1 MAKPRLQVV
10 GASGQ
15 DRSLAEASELS
26 GQFEFVDF
34 LVDSQSS
41 SKGGSS
47 LPVLVGAVA
56 SMADHVPLASQP
68 MCRPE
73 QR

>member
-1 MAKPRLQVV
+1 MAKPRLLVV
-10 GASGQ
+10 GASGH

-26 GQFEFVDF
+26 GQFEVVDF
-34 LVDSQSS
+34 LDDSQSS
-41 SKGGSS
+41 SEAC
-47 LPVLVGAVA
+47 LVYPVLVGAVA
-56 SMADHVPLASQP
+56 SMADHVPLASQL